1 MKVREKILIT
11 LNVFGIIK
19 NIKYLPYNLIYT
31 TIRSGKHNF
40 FRKETE
46 VDDDNYLGHRGRRF
60 RKASMPHDG
69 KCSSNKVWHSHQKK
83 EYIFS
88 DF

>member
-1 MKVREKILIT
+1 ML
-11 LNVFGIIK
+11 
-19 NIKYLPYNLIYT
+19 KYLPYNLIYT

-46 VDDDNYLGHRGRRF
+46 VDDDNHLGHRGRRF

-69 KCSSNKVWHSHQKK
+69 KCSSNKVIQADVKPK
-83 EYIFS
+83 IDKFIAL
-88 DF
+88 